1 MTDATKIATGH
12 IITPRSIA
20 APAGSHMQWRIVDIP
35 HDITRAEAAQL
46 LSEQAEY
53 GRWEL
58 ARSVLFV
65 GGARRVW
72 LRRRAMRVQRTDSL
86 DTH

>member
-1 MTDATKIATGH
+1 MTDATEIATGH
-12 IITPRSIA
+12 VITPRRA
-20 APAGSHMQWRIVDIP
+20 APPAGSHMQWRVVDIP
-35 HDITRAEAAQL
+35 RDITRAEATKI

-72 LRRRAMRVQRTDSL
+72 LRRRAMRVQRTD
-86 DTH
+86 TI